1 MQLFR
6 ALEKILNC
14 LLAQEN
20 MKKPSS
26 KVAHNS
32 CLEVFYAAF
41 LEQPIQP
48 KIAFPYWK
56 LGPGTLC
63 PFYMRQHVTYFINT
77 YLVGSISW

>member
-32 CLEVFYAAF
+32 YLEVFYAAF

-48 KIAFPYWK
+48 NICQKHQIGNFISNIEEFENPK
-56 LGPGTLC
+56 LVC
-63 PFYMRQHVTYFINT
+63 
-77 YLVGSISW
+77 